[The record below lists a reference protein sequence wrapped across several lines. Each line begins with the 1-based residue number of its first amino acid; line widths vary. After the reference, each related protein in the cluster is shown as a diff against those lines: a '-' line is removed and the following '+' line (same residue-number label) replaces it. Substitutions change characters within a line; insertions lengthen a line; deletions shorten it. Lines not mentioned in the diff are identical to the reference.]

1 MNSTQAGQA
10 TFHFER
16 RLELS
21 ESQYAQLRGRG
32 LRRRTWKGW
41 LLLVSL
47 VALGIALMFSRWTAA
62 LGGLALLLAALLLA
76 SPWIDRWA
84 PRKWYRDA
92 DYLHGATLHGVSDAR
107 LWFEGD
113 SLRAESTWPGLKVWD
128 IRHGY
133 LMLFASGMPAVFLP
147 ENELRSAGIYN
158 QILLLAQRHAVRF
171 DSPEARGRM
180 SNSNA
185 T

>member
-1 MNSTQAGQA
+1 MASTQADQA

-21 ESQYAQLRGRG
+21 ESQYAQLSDRGPS
-32 LRRRTWKGW
+32 RRTWKGW
-41 LLLVSL
+41 LLLVAL
-47 VALGIALMFSRWTAA
+47 VALGIAFAFSRWTAA
-62 LGGLALLLAALLLA
+62 LGGLALLLAALLLT

-92 DYLHGATLHGVSDAR
+92 DYLHGSTLHGVSDAR

-113 SLRAESTWPGLKVWD
+113 SLRAESTWTGLRVWD

-133 LMLFASGMPAVFLP
+133 LTLFASGMPTVYLP
-147 ENELRSAGIYN
+147 ENELRSAGLYDR
-158 QILLLAQRHAVRF
+158 ILSLAQKHAVRF
-171 DSPEARGRM
+171 DSPEARGRV
-180 SNSNA
+180 SRSDA